1 MIMNV
6 ERAIEVESLDLPSL
20 KLLISNISY
29 LTSKIKNDKTK
40 RKH

>member
-6 ERAIEVESLDLPSL
+6 ERATEVESLDLSSL